1 MDFENITR
9 IALTGGSAS
18 GKSSVLRRL
27 KERPSAPD
35 VNVLFMDET
44 ATAFFRERP
53 PKIAELDSSILLRQ
67 FYILR
72 AQLFAEDMLLTN
84 ADHVKPTVLIT
95 DRGALDV
102 FAFLDGDEI
111 ASLGE
116 ETLTSLWSRYDHVI
130 HLKGNYDNFLNDSET
145 PRIET
150 GENALRLAAV
160 KSLEAWSRCS
170 SFCTVEQQESIENK
184 VSLVVDEI
192 HRFIGRAIFL

>member
-27 KERPSAPD
+27 KKLPAAPD

-72 AQLFAEDMLLTN
+72 TQLFAEDMILTN
-84 ADHVKPTVLIT
+84 ADHSKPTVLIT

-102 FAFLDGDEI
+102 FAFLNRDEI

-116 ETLTSLWSRYDHVI
+116 ETLESLWNRYDHVI
-130 HLKGNYDNFLNDSET
+130 HLKGDYDNFLNDRETARLETSEDT
-145 PRIET
+145 
-150 GENALRLAAV
+150 LRFAAV
-160 KSLEAWSRCS
+160 KSFEAWSGCS
-170 SFCTVEQQESIENK
+170 SFCCVNQQKTIEDK
-184 VSLVVDEI
+184 VCRVAEEI
-192 HRFIGRAIFL
+192 NRFTGREIFL